1 MKIDSRIESQVAQDF
16 SLRKVAGLLEH
27 YTPPPVAGFAPAG
40 NWKHEYTMYLLDPQV
55 SIKSG
60 AFTLERF
67 LKGTQH
73 FAMTVQMR
81 AFGISGFSLFQHA
94 VLQCRTDTLAAPVS
108 WEFETKMSRRPGDK
122 PYLLTGR
129 HRSAKVSDGYLMIRD
144 KLATS
149 RTMIHGPYSNE
160 WTLLEAVQR
169 LPGESMKQIHYT
181 LIDEYD
187 TPQPD
192 HSLAFRT
199 RAKMSVANG
208 PLHLVG
214 YYDLGRAV
222 IPTVYWVDQH
232 GRLIFVCTGLVVY
245 ALAATNGQSGICP
258 ERYPAYRA

>member
-1 MKIDSRIESQVAQDF
+1 MKIDSRIESQVSQDF

-27 YTPPPVAGFAPAG
+27 YTPPPVAGFAAAG
-40 NWKHEYTMYLLDPQV
+40 NWKQEYSMFLLDPMV
-55 SIKSG
+55 SINSG
-60 AFTLERF
+60 AFSIERS

-81 AFGISGFSLFQHA
+81 TYGISGFSLFQHA
-94 VLQCRTDTLAAPVS
+94 VLQCRTDMLAAPVS
-108 WEFETKMSRRPGDK
+108 WEFETKMARRPGDK
-122 PYLLTGR
+122 PYLLSGR

-144 KLATS
+144 KLRTS
-149 RTMIHGPYSNE
+149 KTMIHGPYSNE

-169 LPGESMKQIHYT
+169 LPGQAMKKIHYT

-192 HSLAFRT
+192 HNLEFRT
-199 RAKMSVANG
+199 RAKISVANG

>member
-1 MKIDSRIESQVAQDF
+1 
-16 SLRKVAGLLEH
+16 
-27 YTPPPVAGFAPAG
+27 
-40 NWKHEYTMYLLDPQV
+40 MYLLDPQV
-55 SIKSG
+55 SLKSG
-60 AFTLERF
+60 AFSLARS

-73 FAMTVQMR
+73 FALTVQMR

-94 VLQCRTDTLAAPVS
+94 VLRCSTDMLATPVS
-108 WEFETKMSRRPGDK
+108 WEFETKMSRHPGDK
-122 PYLLTGR
+122 PYLFSGR
-129 HRSAKVSDGYLMIRD
+129 RRSANVSTGTLIIRD
-144 KLATS
+144 KLRTS
-149 RTMIHGPYSNE
+149 RTAIHGPYSNE

-187 TPQPD
+187 TPQPG

-199 RAKMSVANG
+199 RANISVANG
-208 PLHLVG
+208 SLHLVG

-245 ALAATNGQSGICP
+245 ALAATNGKSGICP
-258 ERYPAYRA
+258 ERYPPYRA